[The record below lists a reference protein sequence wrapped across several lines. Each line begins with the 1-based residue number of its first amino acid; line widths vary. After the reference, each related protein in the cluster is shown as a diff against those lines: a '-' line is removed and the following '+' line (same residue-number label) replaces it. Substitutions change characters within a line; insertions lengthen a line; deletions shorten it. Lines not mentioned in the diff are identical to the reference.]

1 MRPHVPS
8 EDVPI
13 LDGDG
18 HGGRAVLA
26 APDRIELDVAAANT
40 LLESLD
46 LPPIEPDGDGVI
58 ALDSAGRWRY
68 RPVGP
73 PQPRRPE
80 TRVYERIT
88 G

>member
-18 HGGRAVLA
+18 NGGRAVLA
-26 APDRIELDVAAANT
+26 APNRIELDVAAANT

-46 LPPIEPDGDGVI
+46 C
-58 ALDSAGRWRY
+58 
-68 RPVGP
+68 RPWNP
-73 PQPRRPE
+73 
-80 TRVYERIT
+80 TTT